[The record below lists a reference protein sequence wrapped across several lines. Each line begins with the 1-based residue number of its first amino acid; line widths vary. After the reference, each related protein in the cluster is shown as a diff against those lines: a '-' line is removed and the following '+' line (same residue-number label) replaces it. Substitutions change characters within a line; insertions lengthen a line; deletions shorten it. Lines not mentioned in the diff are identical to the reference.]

1 MLDYKEMYRSKLTTA
16 EEAARLVKSGD
27 KVVVPLSH
35 GMPQSFAQALA
46 KREDIMDVTLSGGL
60 DIHMLDI
67 YNTELS
73 SDRFF
78 LDSLYVGPVLRTT
91 VQRGLATYSAIR
103 LGQGPKISVT
113 HRPYDVAAMVV
124 SPMDRHGFFSLGT
137 DPDYIYSVSKG
148 WPIRH
153 RIVEV
158 NRYMPRTLGETM
170 IHISEV
176 DAVIENDVPL
186 LELPPLPAS
195 KEDIAMAGYI
205 AEMIEDGSTLQ
216 IGIGGLP
223 TVLAGYLAHKKDLGI
238 HSEMLCDPFVD
249 LYEAGAI
256 TGKKKKFR
264 PERIVGT
271 FALGTAKLYDFID
284 DNPLVEMLP
293 CNVVN
298 DPYIIGLNDKV
309 VSVNAALEIDLT
321 GQCCSESIGS
331 RQYSGTGGQLD
342 FVEGAWRSEGGKA
355 FITLY
360 STYTDKNGVVSSK
373 ITPTLTPGSV
383 VTTARADMQY
393 VVTEFGVAD
402 IKGQSLRTR
411 AKRLIAI
418 AHPDFRD
425 QLTFEAKK
433 LCLI

>member
-1 MLDYKEMYRSKLTTA
+1 MLDYKEMYRSKLMTA
-16 EEAARLVKSGD
+16 DEAVQLVKSGD
-27 KVVVPLSH
+27 KLVVPLSH
-35 GMPQSFAQALA
+35 GMPQAFVQALA
-46 KREDIMDVTLSGGL
+46 KREDISGVTVSGGL

-67 YNTELS
+67 YNPTFNSE
-73 SDRFF
+73 RICI
-78 LDSLYVGPVLRTT
+78 DSLYVGPILRSN
-91 VQRGLATYSAIR
+91 VQQGLATYSAIR

-158 NRYMPRTLGETM
+158 NQHMPRTLGQTM

-176 DAVIENDVPL
+176 DAVIENDLPL
-186 LELPPLPAS
+186 LELPPLPATE
-195 KEDIAMAGYI
+195 EDKSIAGYI

-256 TGKKKKFR
+256 TGKKKKYK
-264 PERIVGT
+264 PERMIGT
-271 FALGTAKLYDFID
+271 FALGSAKLYDFID
-284 DNPLVEMLP
+284 DNPMVEMLP
-293 CNVVN
+293 CNIVN

-321 GQCCSESIGS
+321 GQCCSESIGT
-331 RQYSGTGGQLD
+331 RHYSGTGGQLD

-360 STYTDKNGVVSSK
+360 STYTDKKGKVSSK

-383 VTTARADMQY
+383 VTTSRADMQY
-393 VVTEFGVAD
+393 VVTEFGIAD
-402 IKGQSLRTR
+402 IKGQSLSTR

>member
-1 MLDYKEMYRSKLTTA
+1 MLDFQGMYNDKLSTP
-16 EEAARLVKSGD
+16 EQAAQLVKSGD

-35 GMPQSFAQALA
+35 GMPQAFMQALV
-46 KREDIMDVTLSGGL
+46 KRTDIEGVTISGGL
-60 DIHMLDI
+60 DIHMLDV
-67 YNTELS
+67 YNPSLTG
-73 SDRFF
+73 DRFF
-78 LDSLYVGPVLRTT
+78 YDSLYVGPVLRST
-91 VQRGLATYSAIR
+91 VQQGLATYSAIR

-113 HRPYDVAAMVV
+113 HRPYDVAGMVV

-137 DPDYIYSVSKG
+137 DPDYIYSVAKG
-148 WPIRH
+148 HPIRH

-158 NRYMPRTLGETM
+158 NKHMPRTLGETM
-170 IHISEV
+170 LHISEI
-176 DAVIENDVPL
+176 DAIVENDAPL
-186 LELPPLPAS
+186 LELPPLPATE
-195 KEDIAMAGYI
+195 EDKLIAGYI
-205 AEMIEDGSTLQ
+205 AEMVEDGSTLQ
-216 IGIGGLP
+216 IGFGGLP
-223 TVLAGYLAHKKDLGI
+223 TVLAGFLSYKKDLGI

-256 TGKKKKFR
+256 SGKKKKFR

-271 FALGTAKLYDFID
+271 FALGSRKLYDFIN
-284 DNPLVEMLP
+284 DNPMVEMLP
-293 CNVVN
+293 CDIVN

-309 VSVNAALEIDLT
+309 VSVNSALEIDLT

-331 RQYSGTGGQLD
+331 RHYSGTGGQLD

-360 STYTDKNGVVSSK
+360 STYTDKKGTVYSK

-383 VTTARADMQY
+383 VTTSRADMQY
-393 VVTEFGVAD
+393 VVTEYGIAD
-402 IKGQSLRTR
+402 IKGQSLRER

-425 QLTFEAKK
+425 QLTFAAKQ
-433 LCLI
+433 LHLF

>member
-1 MLDYKEMYRSKLTTA
+1 MIDYQSMYRSKLGSA
-16 EEAARLVKSGD
+16 EEAAGLVKSGD
-27 KVVVPLSH
+27 KLVVPLSH
-35 GMPQSFAQALA
+35 GMPQAFVQALA
-46 KREDIMDVTLSGGL
+46 KREDIRDVTLSGGL
-60 DIHMLDI
+60 DMHMLDVYSPGFASERI
-67 YNTELS
+67 
-73 SDRFF
+73 FI
-78 LDSLYVGPVLRTT
+78 DSLYVGPVLRSN
-91 VQRGLATYSAIR
+91 VQKGLATYSAIR
-103 LGQGPKISVT
+103 LHQGPKISMT

-158 NRYMPRTLGETM
+158 NQHMPRVLGETM

-176 DAVIENDVPL
+176 DAVIENDAPL
-186 LELPPLPAS
+186 LEIPPLPAS
-195 KEDIAMAGYI
+195 EEDRLIGQYI
-205 AEMIEDGSTLQ
+205 AEMVEDGSTLQ
-216 IGIGGLP
+216 IGLGGLP
-223 TVLAGYLAHKKDLGI
+223 TVLAGFLTHKKDLGI

-249 LYEAGAI
+249 LYEAGAV
-256 TGKKKKFR
+256 TGKKKKFK

-271 FALGTAKLYDFID
+271 FALGSSKLYDFIN
-284 DNPLVEMLP
+284 DNPMVEMLP

-321 GQCCSESIGS
+321 GQCCSESIGP
-331 RQYSGTGGQLD
+331 RHYSGTGGQLD

-360 STYTDKNGVVSSK
+360 STYTDKNGQVISK

-383 VTTARADMQY
+383 VTTSRADMQY
-393 VVTEFGVAD
+393 VVTEYGIAD
-402 IKGQSLRTR
+402 IKGQSLRNR

-425 QLTFEAKK
+425 QLTFEANK

>member
-1 MLDYKEMYRSKLTTA
+1 MLDYKALYLSKLMAA
-16 EEAARLVKSGD
+16 EEAAKLVRSGD
-27 KVVVPLSH
+27 KLVVPLSH
-35 GMPQSFAQALA
+35 GMPQAFVQALV
-46 KREDIMDVTLSGGL
+46 KREDITDVTVSGGL

-67 YNTELS
+67 YNPALTNERIS
-73 SDRFF
+73 I
-78 LDSLYVGPVLRTT
+78 DSLYVGPVLRAT
-91 VQRGLATYSAIR
+91 VQQGLATYSAIR
-103 LGQGPKISVT
+103 LHQGPKISLT

-158 NRYMPRTLGETM
+158 NHYMPRTLGETM

-176 DAVIENDVPL
+176 DAVIENDLPL
-186 LELPPLPAS
+186 LELPALPAS
-195 KEDIAMAGYI
+195 EEDKLMAGYI

-223 TVLAGYLAHKKDLGI
+223 TVLAGYLTHKKDLGI
-238 HSEMLCDPFVD
+238 HSEMLCDAFVD

-256 TGKKKKFR
+256 TGKKKKFK
-264 PERIVGT
+264 PERMVGT
-271 FALGTAKLYDFID
+271 FALGSAKLYDFIN

-321 GQCCSESIGS
+321 GQCCSESIGT

-360 STYTDKNGVVSSK
+360 STYTDKTGKISSK
-373 ITPTLTPGSV
+373 ITPTVTPGSV

-393 VVTEFGVAD
+393 VVTEYGVAD

>member
-1 MLDYKEMYRSKLTTA
+1 MDYKEMYRSKLTTA
-16 EEAARLVKSGD
+16 DEAVKLVISGD
-27 KVVVPLSH
+27 KIVAPLSH
-35 GMPQSFAQALA
+35 GMPQAFMQALA
-46 KREDIMDVTLSGGL
+46 KRDDIRDVTISGGL

-67 YNTELS
+67 YNPALTSE
-73 SDRFF
+73 RIFF
-78 LDSLYVGPVLRTT
+78 DSLYVGPVLRST
-91 VQRGLATYSAIR
+91 VQQGLATYSAIR

-158 NRYMPRTLGETM
+158 NQHMPRTLGETM
-170 IHISEV
+170 IHISEI
-176 DAVIENDVPL
+176 DAIIENDVPL

-195 KEDIAMAGYI
+195 EEDKLIAGFI
-205 AEMIEDGSTLQ
+205 ADMVEDGSTLQ
-216 IGIGGLP
+216 IGVGGLP
-223 TVLAGYLAHKKDLGI
+223 TVLASFLTHKKDLGI

-256 TGKKKKFR
+256 TGKKKKFK
-264 PERIVGT
+264 PERMVGT
-271 FALGTAKLYDFID
+271 FALGSAKLYDFIN

-293 CNVVN
+293 CNIVN

-309 VSVNAALEIDLT
+309 VSVNSALEIDLT
-321 GQCCSESIGS
+321 GQCCSESIGV
-331 RQYSGTGGQLD
+331 RHYSGTGGQLD

-360 STYTDKNGVVSSK
+360 STYTDKNGKVSSK

-383 VTTARADMQY
+383 VTTSRADMQY
-393 VVTEFGVAD
+393 VVTEYGIAD
-402 IKGQSLRTR
+402 IKGQSLSIRT
-411 AKRLIAI
+411 KRLIAV